1 MAELRLDALSFAYP
15 GADAATLS
23 DLTLTVE
30 RGEAHALLGSSGAG
44 KTTLLNL
51 LSGLL
56 PAAPGQIYFD
66 GRDVGARAPYERR
79 VTQVF
84 QFPVLYDAMTVA
96 ENLAFPMRKLPVA
109 ERQGRLR
116 DVAERLGLGA
126 ALERKPRQ
134 LTLVEKQLTAIG
146 KALLRP
152 DVALVLLD
160 EPLTAAE
167 PEHKWR
173 LRQTLKAL
181 QHELE
186 ATMIYV
192 THDQTEA
199 LTFADRVSVLHEG
212 RILQTGTPAALVADP
227 AHEHVGYF
235 VGSPGMNLLDGEIR
249 GGALMIGAQT
259 IGVQAAGT
267 LESGALDAG
276 AATGSDQAR
285 ADVAESERVALSD
298 GNCRIGF
305 RPEWARITQEVPA
318 ETSLS
323 VEVLRTRTLATDR
336 GEAVG
341 LVTAVF
347 QGREIVTRQPL
358 GRLAPGRA
366 ALQLDADRLCLFRDG
381 RRLKRAG

>member
-1 MAELRLDALSFAYP
+1 MAEVRLDALSFAYP
-15 GADAATLS
+15 GSEAETLS
-23 DLTLTVE
+23 GLTLTVE

-56 PAAPGQIYFD
+56 PAAPAQIFFD
-66 GRDVGARAPYERR
+66 GQDVGDRTPFERR

-96 ENLAFPMRKLPVA
+96 QNLAFPMRQLPDA
-109 ERQGRLR
+109 EGRRRLE

-126 ALERKPRQ
+126 VLERKPRQ

-152 DVALVLLD
+152 DVSLVLLD

-199 LTFADRVSVLHEG
+199 LTFADRVSVLHDG
-212 RILQTGTPAALVADP
+212 RILQTGTPEALVSEP

-235 VGSPGMNLLDGEIR
+235 VGSPGMNLLDGAVR
-249 GGALMIGAQT
+249 D
-259 IGVQAAGT
+259 GVITVAGQG
-267 LESGALDAG
+267 LGMAG
-276 AATGSDQAR
+276 IT
-285 ADVAESERVALSD
+285 D
-298 GNCRIGF
+298 GDCRIGF
-305 RPEWARITQEVPA
+305 RPEWARIAQKAAAHGPLAVD
-318 ETSLS
+318 
-323 VEVLRTRTLATDR
+323 VLRTRTLATDR
-336 GEAVG
+336 GEPVG
-341 LVTAVF
+341 LVTASF

-358 GRLAPGRA
+358 GNLAPGRGT
-366 ALQLDADRLCLFRDG
+366 LQLDADRLCVFRDG
-381 RRLKRAG
+381 RRLDHAG